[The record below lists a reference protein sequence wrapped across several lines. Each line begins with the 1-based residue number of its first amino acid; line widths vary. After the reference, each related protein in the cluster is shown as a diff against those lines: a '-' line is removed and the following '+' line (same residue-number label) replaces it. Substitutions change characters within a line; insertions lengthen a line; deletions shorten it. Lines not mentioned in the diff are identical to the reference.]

1 MPLNRKSQLIV
12 LHLTKYSDSG
22 MIVNAIDSS
31 VGRCGFF
38 LKGVGRNKSALLAN
52 FHSLSILEAVI
63 QASPKSDL
71 HYLKEYSPVYSLSA
85 LRSDPVKSSIALFI
99 SEVLYRSLFEISM
112 DAKLFDWLCDTI
124 KLLNDTDTSV
134 ANFHPWFLVGLCS
147 KMGFHPQS
155 NYSDTNRIFQITTEN
170 FIPDDSYS
178 RSLEDT
184 FSAELSYVLHR
195 FLTSP
200 FGEAMELQLSGTQRN
215 AFSLKMLEYL
225 SYHLGINIRVKSLA
239 VLHDIF
245 ANFV

>member
-38 LKGVGRNKSALLAN
+38 IKGLGKKKSAMLAN
-52 FHSLSILEAVI
+52 FHSLSILEAVV
-63 QASPKSDL
+63 QANPKSEL
-71 HYLKEYSPVYSLSA
+71 HYLKEYSPIYSLSA

-99 SEVLYRSLFEISM
+99 SELLYRSLYEISM
-112 DAKLFDWLCDTI
+112 DEHLFNWLCDAI
-124 KLLNDTDTSV
+124 RLLNDTEGSV
-134 ANFHPWFLVGLCS
+134 ANFHPWFLVGFCS

-155 NYSDTNRIFQITTEN
+155 NYSESSPLFQITTEN
-170 FIPDDSYS
+170 FIPDDAYAKT
-178 RSLEDT
+178 LDDT
-184 FSAELSYVLHR
+184 FSAELSYVLHK

-200 FGEAMELQLSGTQRN
+200 FEEAMKLQLSGSVRN
-215 AFSLKMLEYL
+215 AFSVKMIEYL
-225 SYHLGINIRVKSLA
+225 SYHLGININVKSLA

-245 ANFV
+245 ANFA